1 MGVWSPAFQHQFL
14 DGNLL
19 NFSAAPGAE
28 PDISFEAPV
37 VRPAPP
43 AEQRGFPV
51 RRGNR
56 FDYRFEPGVFGNVI
70 GTDIKLDIAFPAG
83 TGAAQTSGN
92 VVLANGAIRLL
103 LGFVSGN
110 ARIQLFVN
118 NDVMSAN
125 APFDPGAPLRIQTRW
140 HTHGQGQIWI
150 NGSLRSYHPALAPGR
165 NFTIDQLAFGHH
177 DASAI
182 APSAPAFL
190 IRRIGVK
197 LLRDND
203 ALRCLDGLFP
213 ITEPVPI
220 DEVCRR
226 KLAGAEHAVLGEIR
240 AFMQRS
246 IGRLTSEW
254 QDGMP
259 GGPFTPE
266 AVAAHAAAIA
276 AGRAFVQF
284 MLHHPGGDPELI
296 KQKLGEFLILIRAAD
311 PAAYDQAIGRLRAIP
326 PPYDAHCLAQLQ
338 PLAQAHGA
346 QLQPVA
352 DLLEALWTKMQSP
365 EGTP

>member
-19 NFSAAPGAE
+19 NFSAAPGSE

-37 VRPAPP
+37 VRPTPP
-43 AEQRGFPV
+43 ADQRGFPV

-56 FDYRFEPGVFGNVI
+56 FAYQFEPGLFGSII
-70 GTDIKLDIAFPAG
+70 GTDIKLDIAFPPG
-83 TGAAQTSGN
+83 TSAAQTLGN
-92 VVLANGAIRLL
+92 VTLANGSIRLL
-103 LGFVSGN
+103 LGFASGN

-118 NDVMSAN
+118 NDVMN
-125 APFDPGAPLRIQTRW
+125 ATAQLDPSAPLRIQARW

-150 NGSLRSYHPALAPGR
+150 NGSLRSYDPALAPGMT
-165 NFTIDQLAFGHH
+165 FTIEQLAFGHH
-177 DASAI
+177 DTSTI
-182 APSAPAFL
+182 DPSEPAL
-190 IRRIGVK
+190 LLRRIGVK

-213 ITEPVPI
+213 ITDPI
-220 DEVCRR
+220 PLDEECRR
-226 KLAGAEHAVLGEIR
+226 KLAEVERAILSEIR

-246 IGRLTSEW
+246 IVRLTSTW
-254 QDGMP
+254 QDGMS

-284 MLHHPGGDPELI
+284 MLHQPGGDPDLI
-296 KQKLGEFLILIRAAD
+296 KQRTARYFRKFVGSGEITGDVIL
-311 PAAYDQAIGRLRAIP
+311 
-326 PPYDAHCLAQLQ
+326 
-338 PLAQAHGA
+338 
-346 QLQPVA
+346 
-352 DLLEALWTKMQSP
+352 
-365 EGTP
+365 

>member
-19 NFSAAPGAE
+19 NFSAAPGSD
-28 PDISFEAPV
+28 PGISFEAPV
-37 VRPAPP
+37 VRPTPP

-56 FDYRFEPGVFGNVI
+56 FDYHFEPGLFGSVI
-70 GTDIKLDIAFPAG
+70 GTDIKLDIAFPPG

-92 VVLANGAIRLL
+92 VTLANGTIRFL
-103 LGFVSGN
+103 LGFVNGT

-125 APFDPGAPLRIQTRW
+125 AQFDPGEPLRIQARW

-150 NGSLRSYHPALAPGR
+150 NGSLRSYDPALAPGQS
-165 NFTIDQLAFGHH
+165 FTIEQLAFGHH
-177 DASAI
+177 DISGT

-197 LLRDND
+197 LLRDDD
-203 ALRCLDGLFP
+203 ALRCLDRLFP
-213 ITEPVPI
+213 ITEPIPLGE
-220 DEVCRR
+220 DCRR
-226 KLAGAEHAVLGEIR
+226 QVASVQSAVLDELR
-240 AFMQRS
+240 AIMQQS
-246 IGRLTSEW
+246 IPRLTSTWE
-254 QDGMP
+254 DGMP

-266 AVAAHAAAIA
+266 SVAAHAAAIA

-284 MLHHPGGDPELI
+284 MLHHTGGDPDLVT
-296 KQKLGEFLILIRAAD
+296 QRVDEFLVLIRATD
-311 PAAYDQAIGRLRAIP
+311 PAAYDQAITRLRAISQ
-326 PPYDAHCLAQLQ
+326 PYDAQCLAQLQ
-338 PLAQAHGA
+338 PLLQAYGA
-346 QLQPVA
+346 QLQPVV
-352 DLLEALWTKMQSP
+352 DLLEALWAKMQSP
-365 EGTP
+365 GGTP